1 MEKSYED
8 DKAYLMDNGIKFT
21 TPDKDFSEKML
32 KASQPVYDEVFE
44 KNDWAK
50 ELAGKIQAE

>member
-1 MEKSYED
+1 
-8 DKAYLMDNGIKFT
+8 
-21 TPDKDFSEKML
+21 ML